1 MNKAYIS
8 GALTDVTNLGEVR
21 AFYEAIGRVCVE
33 VGLTPYVP
41 HKHIDPEL
49 NPDVTPQTVFE
60 TDRAQV
66 VSSKLLIA
74 CVGVRSLGVG
84 MELAYAETHHIPII
98 LLYQE
103 NQRISKMVR
112 GIPESTKIAEIVFKD
127 YQDAMKKLKEFLTH
141 WVQKGKL
148 NAGHAMQRNAS

>member
-8 GALTDVTNLGEVR
+8 GALTDVPNLREVR
-21 AFYEAIGRVCVE
+21 AFYEAIGGVCVE

-60 TDRAQV
+60 TDKAQV

-74 CVGVRSLGVG
+74 YVGVRSLGVG